1 MTEAVETA
9 VAPTRLQHLLDR
21 LAPYRHWLAPV
32 SFGAGLASFMLIQR
46 SERLAM
52 ALALLLL
59 LSWLV
64 MLLEAT
70 LMRWKLPRGLLRFM
84 VQAVHQETFFFSLPF
99 FFATTSWTTPQAFFT
114 GTLVVAGLATIWDP
128 IYYGQIAARRALF
141 LIFHALSVFV
151 TMLVA
156 LPILLHLTTAQS
168 LGLASIS
175 IALFSLP
182 GLAQVLDRQKP
193 LQLLALLLGAIAL
206 GLLMWQIRFWVPP
219 ATLWVRQ
226 AVITDRVDVASKTPG
241 AALATVT
248 PEQLHA
254 QGLYAYTAIYAP
266 RQLRELVYH
275 RWVLNGQEV
284 NRIALDIVGGRE
296 EGYRAW
302 SHKQGFPA
310 DPRGRW
316 RVDVVTEGGQLIGS
330 LSFKVSGELPVE
342 PTPVLQESTVEPAV
356 PTPETVEPP
365 PPPPPAPDPAP
376 LDEALSPV
384 LSAPESSSP

>member
-1 MTEAVETA
+1 M
-9 VAPTRLQHLLDR
+9 API
-21 LAPYRHWLAPV
+21 
-32 SFGAGLASFMLIQR
+32 SFGAGVASFLLIQR

-59 LSWLV
+59 LSWAI
-64 MLLEAT
+64 MLLEGT

-99 FFATTSWTTPQAFFT
+99 FFATTSWTTPQAWFT
-114 GTLVVAGLATIWDP
+114 GTLIVAGLATIWDP
-128 IYYGQIAARRALF
+128 IYYGVIAARRALF

-156 LPILLHLTTAQS
+156 LPILLQLTTAQS

-182 GLAQVLDRQKP
+182 GLAQVLDRQRP
-193 LQLLALLLGAIAL
+193 MQLAALLLGAITL
-206 GLLMWQIRFWVPP
+206 GMLMWQIRFWIPP

-226 AVITDRVDVASKTPG
+226 AVITDRVDVASKSPGSPLAVITP
-241 AALATVT
+241 AR
-248 PEQLHA
+248 LHA
-254 QGLYAYTAIYAP
+254 EGLYAYTAIYAP
-266 RQLRELVYH
+266 RQLHERVYH

-284 NRIALDIVGGRE
+284 NRIPIEIFGGRE

-302 SHKQGFPA
+302 SHKVGFPA

-330 LSFKVSGELPVE
+330 LSFAVSGDLPADPATRE
-342 PTPVLQESTVEPAV
+342 ATVEPDPPATD
-356 PTPETVEPP
+356 PEPP
-365 PPPPPAPDPAP
+365 DSLDDAAV
-376 LDEALSPV
+376 DEAVSPV
-384 LSAPESSSP
+384 SSSPDPSSP